1 MRSNHQPWTA
11 AIPRARKGDR
21 GRPAGE
27 GSRTVGCL
35 VEPTS
40 CGEEELRWEKPHLA
54 RQQPRSSGDSGARRH
69 TGLQTLKKPVT
80 HPLAQGSGGAT
91 DKTAAV
97 VAVS

>member
-1 MRSNHQPWTA
+1 MDCGDSPGEEGRQGQAGWS
-11 AIPRARKGDR
+11 RVEDR
-21 GRPAGE
+21 GVPGGTYILR
-27 GSRTVGCL
+27 
-35 VEPTS
+35 
-40 CGEEELRWEKPHLA
+40 EEELRWEKPHLA